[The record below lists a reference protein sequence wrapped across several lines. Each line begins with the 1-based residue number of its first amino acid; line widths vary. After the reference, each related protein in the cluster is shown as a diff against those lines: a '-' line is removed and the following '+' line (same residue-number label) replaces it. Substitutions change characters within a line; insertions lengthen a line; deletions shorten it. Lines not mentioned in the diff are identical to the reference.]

1 MYEEKTDNKGLSFYG
16 TFVLIY
22 TVLNIAAFLIML
34 LMTEWSVLA
43 DDEGDGFW
51 AGFFFMVIGIAAALI
66 HGIGPALTF
75 KRRGNTR
82 LLYLFPLAVMLVG
95 FTVFPFESLALAF
108 AIGGFL
114 IMPLAFRCSIA
125 SHTLPPY
132 TVGFLLVYGLL
143 PFVFLF
149 KQLAIFLFIS
159 FLLFSISKIFINKI
173 NLNSISIGIL
183 SVSFK

>member
-34 LMTEWSVLA
+34 LTTEWSVLA

-51 AGFFFMVIGIAAALI
+51 AGFYFMVIGIAAALI

-95 FTVFPFESLALAF
+95 FAVFPFEPLAF
-108 AIGGFL
+108 AIGMFL
-114 IMPLAFRCSIA
+114 IIPLGFPLFNCFSLTSSIFNSGIWDSNRIWFMSVTPA
-125 SHTLPPY
+125 VIYALVIFATTL
-132 TVGFLLVYGLL
+132 FMQR
-143 PFVFLF
+143 
-149 KQLAIFLFIS
+149 KQQ
-159 FLLFSISKIFINKI
+159 SIKGNQ
-173 NLNSISIGIL
+173 
-183 SVSFK
+183 

>member
-22 TVLNIAAFLIML
+22 TVLNIAAFVIL
-34 LMTEWSVLA
+34 LLTTEWSVLA

-51 AGFFFMVIGIAAALI
+51 AGFYFMVIGIAAALI
-66 HGIGPALTF
+66 HGIGPALMF

-95 FTVFPFESLALAF
+95 FAVLPFESLGFAY

-114 IMPLAFRCSIA
+114 IISLGFPLFNCFSLTSSIFNSGIWDSTWFMSVTPA
-125 SHTLPPY
+125 VIYALVIFATTL
-132 TVGFLLVYGLL
+132 FMRR
-143 PFVFLF
+143 
-149 KQLAIFLFIS
+149 KQQ
-159 FLLFSISKIFINKI
+159 SIKGNQ
-173 NLNSISIGIL
+173 
-183 SVSFK
+183 

>member
-22 TVLNIAAFLIML
+22 TVLNIAAFVIL
-34 LMTEWSVLA
+34 LLTTEWSVLA

-51 AGFFFMVIGIAAALI
+51 AGFCFMVIGIAAALI

-95 FTVFPFESLALAF
+95 FAVLPFESLGFAY

-114 IMPLAFRCSIA
+114 IISLGFPLFNCFSLTSSIFNSGIWDSTWFMSVTPA
-125 SHTLPPY
+125 VIYALVIFATTL
-132 TVGFLLVYGLL
+132 FMRR
-143 PFVFLF
+143 
-149 KQLAIFLFIS
+149 KQQ
-159 FLLFSISKIFINKI
+159 SIKGNQ
-173 NLNSISIGIL
+173 
-183 SVSFK
+183 

>member
-22 TVLNIAAFLIML
+22 TVLNIAAFVIL
-34 LMTEWSVLA
+34 LLTTEWSVLA

-51 AGFFFMVIGIAAALI
+51 AGFWFMVIGIAAALI
-66 HGIGPALTF
+66 HGIGPALMF

-95 FTVFPFESLALAF
+95 FAVLPFESLGFAY

-114 IMPLAFRCSIA
+114 IISLGFPLFNCFSLTSSIFNSGIWDSTWFMSVTPA
-125 SHTLPPY
+125 VIYALVIFATTL
-132 TVGFLLVYGLL
+132 FMRR
-143 PFVFLF
+143 
-149 KQLAIFLFIS
+149 KQQ
-159 FLLFSISKIFINKI
+159 SIKGNQ
-173 NLNSISIGIL
+173 
-183 SVSFK
+183 